1 MLISFICEKLNKR
14 RSFKDI
20 KSMKPI
26 SLKTGLAALILTA
39 TATATSGI
47 LAACSKSPT
56 SPTQAPNVTA
66 TTQANNKQD
75 AAQSGGMGG
84 MNHNMSMD
92 LGPAD
97 ADYDLRFIDGMTVH
111 HQGAI
116 NMAKEVLNK
125 SKRPE
130 MKKLANNIIAAQN
143 REINQMKEWRKTW
156 YAKADSTPM
165 AYHAQMSHMMPMTP
179 EQMQAM
185 MMSMDLGVA
194 DAEFDLRFLNAMIP
208 HHEGALV
215 MAEDALQKSKRP
227 EMKKLSQEILTSQKQ
242 EIEQMKQWRQAWY
255 KK

>member
-1 MLISFICEKLNKR
+1 
-14 RSFKDI
+14 
-20 KSMKPI
+20 MKPI

-56 SPTQAPNVTA
+56 SPTQAPNITA
-66 TTQANNKQD
+66 ATQANNKQD
-75 AAQSGGMGG
+75 AGQSGRMDGMNHG

-111 HQGAI
+111 HQGAV
-116 NMAKEVLNK
+116 NMAKDVLNK
-125 SKRPE
+125 SQRPE

-143 REINQMKEWRKTW
+143 REINQMKQWRKTW

-165 AYHAQMSHMMPMTP
+165 AYQAQMGHMMPMTP
-179 EQMQAM
+179 EQMQSM
-185 MMSMDLGVA
+185 MMSMDLGAA
-194 DAEFDLRFLNAMIP
+194 DAEFDLRFLHAMIP

-215 MAEDALQKSKRP
+215 MAQDALKKSKRP